1 MSCCIG
7 LQPSVVPEILPSAPS
22 TCARLLPV
30 IKVMLRSAFWS
41 FWSCYTVTTDM
52 RSWHTWGLLHPRLV
66 RRSLGGAT
74 RGPYTNVPS
83 TTHHDATAVLEV
95 WRELNYQ
102 STSTNRL
109 SAAAFPLPNILRS
122 ILRRSPLSVVSA
134 AHRHH
139 GLFSTINIRKAF
151 EIMPVFEMRWNIRWG
166 YWFQN
171 KLEGISAV
179 NDDCATT
186 WKVHQKQPALTYHL
200 LILCFISCSSHQP
213 SLLWD
218 LESFGLADIVLL
230 RLELQNKMCVA
241 CVVYLVFLT
250 SGGTFTDITSC

>member
-1 MSCCIG
+1 MSCCTG
-7 LQPSVVPEILPSAPS
+7 LQSSVVPEILPSAPS

-52 RSWHTWGLLHPRLV
+52 RSWHTWALLHPRLV

-74 RGPYTNVPS
+74 RGPYTDVPS
-83 TTHHDATAVLEV
+83 TTHHDAAAVLEV
-95 WRELNYQ
+95 WRELDYR
-102 STSTNRL
+102 SASANRL
-109 SAAAFPLPNILRS
+109 SEATFPLPNILRS

-151 EIMPVFEMRWNIRWG
+151 EIIPVFDMRWNIRWG

-186 WKVHQKQPALTYHL
+186 WKVHQKQPALTCHL

-230 RLELQNKMCVA
+230 SLALQSKMCVT

-250 SGGTFTDITSC
+250 